1 MASAPDH
8 LLQVDH
14 LTFGYGADIL
24 FSDVS
29 FSLAAGDRLAI
40 VAPNGAGKSTLLRLL
55 VGELKADDGRV
66 VAKKGTHVGYY
77 RQSHEL
83 DARAGEITV
92 RGAFVGAFERVLELR
107 RQLEQA
113 RIEIA
118 DHPDSEQALARLGD
132 LEETYHHAGGDDVE
146 RKVESLA
153 ATLGFS
159 DMDRLVS
166 SLSGG
171 ERGRLL
177 LGTVLAGE
185 PEILLLDEPTNHL
198 DIETIS
204 WLERYLRELRS
215 GVIIVSHDRR
225 LLDSVT
231 TQTLELGMRS
241 YRHFLLP
248 YSQYLSAR
256 ADELERE
263 RELVLR
269 QKAFVEKEE
278 DYIRKHIAGQNTRQA
293 QGRRKRLARLER
305 LEGPEDIWADAEKL
319 RVRFADVP
327 RSGDIA
333 LEAKG
338 LGAKRGDRQL
348 FSGVDLLLRRSER
361 LGIIGPN
368 GIGKTTLMKILAQQG
383 APDDEGSVRFGSN
396 ISIGYFDQHLGELDP
411 SKTPVEEIRAI
422 KPEFTPD
429 GARQYLARF
438 RVTGDDA
445 LRVISGFSGGER
457 SRLALAKLLLVPR
470 NLLFLDEP
478 TNHLDIPSC
487 EILEEALAE
496 GFDGTLVLV
505 SHDREFLAAVTTRLL
520 VFTGGEVKAFPGGY
534 DDYIEGVQPAAS
546 PSQAPSPA
554 KKVDDVAAKK
564 AQHEERRLA
573 AREMERKKK
582 KVVELET
589 AIANEEAALA
599 AFRKELADAAG
610 GDWESLAKRANEERR
625 RSQALDKMI
634 EEWTRLS
641 LELE

>member
-1 MASAPDH
+1 
-8 LLQVDH
+8 
-14 LTFGYGADIL
+14 
-24 FSDVS
+24 
-29 FSLAAGDRLAI
+29 
-40 VAPNGAGKSTLLRLL
+40 
-55 VGELKADDGRV
+55 
-66 VAKKGTHVGYY
+66 
-77 RQSHEL
+77 
-83 DARAGEITV
+83 
-92 RGAFVGAFERVLELR
+92 
-107 RQLEQA
+107 
-113 RIEIA
+113 
-118 DHPDSEQALARLGD
+118 
-132 LEETYHHAGGDDVE
+132 
-146 RKVESLA
+146 
-153 ATLGFS
+153 
-159 DMDRLVS
+159 
-166 SLSGG
+166 
-171 ERGRLL
+171 
-177 LGTVLAGE
+177 VLASE

-198 DIETIS
+198 DIETIG

-241 YRHFLLP
+241 CRHFPVP

-256 ADELERE
+256 ADELARE
-263 RELVLR
+263 RELVER

-333 LEAKG
+333 LEAKN
-338 LGAKRGDRQL
+338 LGATRGDRQL
-348 FSGVDLLLRRSER
+348 FSGVDLLLRRGDR

-383 APDDEGSVRFGSN
+383 APGDEGAVRFGSN

-411 SKTPVEEIRAI
+411 TKTPVEEIRAI
-422 KPEFTPD
+422 KPDFTPD

-520 VFTGGEVKAFPGGY
+520 VFTGGEVKSFPGGY
-534 DDYIEGVQPAAS
+534 DDYIEGALPAAS
-546 PSQAPSPA
+546 PSQAPVA
-554 KKVDDVAAKK
+554 KKIDDVAAKK
-564 AQHEERRLA
+564 AQHEERRIA

-582 KVVELET
+582 KVAELET
-589 AIANEEAALA
+589 SIAHEESAIAVL
-599 AFRKELADAAG
+599 RKELAEAAG
-610 GDWESLAKRANEERR
+610 GDWETLAKRANEERR